1 VNFEVRPSTITPN
14 GDGKDDVA
22 EVKYTLSA
30 SADVTLTL
38 TNTEGKVFM
47 LRRNQPRTA
56 SDYQFLFGGIVEGT
70 LLPNGAYTAR
80 LAAKSADGSAMTL
93 DKTITVAGNTT
104 TLPEIQ
110 NFTVFPNVFTPNRD
124 GIDDRVTLSYHLTK
138 KSDVFVYLLGANG
151 KKYPI
156 AERLDNVVKPGEP
169 GNHVYDYEGGV
180 DLGAPPPPN
189 GTYQAIAEATDA
201 LGNRAVATS
210 TLTVVDGGVPRAEI
224 VGNTARFSSTSV
236 LLGGTLS
243 FTATVENV
251 GVVPIRTKGPFS
263 GATYDSNANFN
274 TLAQQEEPGVFR
286 VGIDYEGNSVGRYYP
301 YRWGLG
307 QESDLAMKMINGK
320 PNYFLEPG
328 KRVTITGH
336 IKIVDKAL
344 FNPVSPYFWV
354 GLVHEQVRI
363 VDDRIAPTRV
373 TIGF

>member
-1 VNFEVRPSTITPN
+1 
-14 GDGKDDVA
+14 
-22 EVKYTLSA
+22 
-30 SADVTLTL
+30 
-38 TNTEGKVFM
+38 
-47 LRRNQPRTA
+47 
-56 SDYQFLFGGIVEGT
+56 LFGGIVEGS

-80 LAAKSADGSAMTL
+80 LEARSLDGATMVL
-93 DKTITVAGNTT
+93 DKTITVTGNTT

-124 GIDDRVTLSYHLTK
+124 GVDDRVTISYHLNK
-138 KSDVFVYLLGANG
+138 KADVFVYLLGVNG

-180 DLGAPPPPN
+180 DLGAPPPPD
-189 GTYQAIAEATDA
+189 GVYQVIAEATDA
-201 LGNRAVATS
+201 LGNRAAATS
-210 TLTVVDGGVPRAEI
+210 SLTVKDGGVPRAAI

-251 GVVPIRTKGPFS
+251 GTVTIRTKGPFS

-286 VGIDYEGNSVGRYYP
+286 IGIDYEGNSVGRFYP

-307 QESDLAMKMINGK
+307 KESDLTVKTINGK
-320 PNYFLEPG
+320 PHYFLEPG
-328 KRVTITGH
+328 KRVTITGS
-336 IKIVDKAL
+336 IKMVDKAL